1 VARRQT
7 RRVALL
13 SIHPRFARAILE
25 GSKTVE
31 LRRAR
36 LPEDVSHVV
45 VYATSP
51 VQRIVGWFEV
61 SRVERDLP
69 SRLWRRHGTATGVSR
84 DEFHAYFAGANE
96 GTAISVGRVAA
107 LDKPL
112 HLRALG
118 HAVPPQSYRYLDEA
132 RAGHVFDKTCAEG

>member
-1 VARRQT
+1 MARPQT

-36 LPEDVSHVV
+36 LPEDVSHIV

-51 VQRIVGWFEV
+51 VQRILGWFEV
-61 SRVERDLP
+61 SSVERDRP
-69 SRLWRRHGTATGVSR
+69 SKLWRRHGTSTGVSR
-84 DEFHAYFAGANE
+84 HEFRAYFAGANE
-96 GTAISVGRVAA
+96 GTAISVGRVVA
-107 LDKPL
+107 LGKPL
-112 HLRALG
+112 QLDALG
-118 HAVPPQSYRYLDEA
+118 HSLPPQSYRYLDEA
-132 RAGHVFDKTCAEG
+132 LAGHVFDKTTI